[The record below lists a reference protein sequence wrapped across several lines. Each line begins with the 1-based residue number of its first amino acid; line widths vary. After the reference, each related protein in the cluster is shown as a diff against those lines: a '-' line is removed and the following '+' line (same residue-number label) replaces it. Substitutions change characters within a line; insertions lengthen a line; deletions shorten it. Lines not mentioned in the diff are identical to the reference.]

1 MGQVIYMM
9 VHPTVSSQATFKTSE
24 AGLSMQREKC
34 ANAKSLSKK
43 KNATCKIV
51 YGNIACSIILFMG
64 ENCIKIYGKSL

>member
-34 ANAKSLSKK
+34 ASAKSLSKK
-43 KNATCKIV
+43 KKLHAK
-51 YGNIACSIILFMG
+51 
-64 ENCIKIYGKSL
+64 